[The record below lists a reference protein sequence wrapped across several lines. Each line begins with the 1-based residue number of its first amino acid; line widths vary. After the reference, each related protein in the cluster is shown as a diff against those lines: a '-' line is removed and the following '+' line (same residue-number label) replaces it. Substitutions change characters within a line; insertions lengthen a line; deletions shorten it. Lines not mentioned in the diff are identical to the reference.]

1 MKERFLTLSRKL
13 SLWGAFV
20 ASGLLI
26 VLILLILL
34 EIVLR
39 YFFNTSTMRADEYS
53 GYLYLALVCF
63 GLGYTFLHDG
73 HIRITVLTA
82 KISSKS
88 SSLVDIFTGLVTLGL
103 LGFILYRTV
112 LLTWDSYQ
120 TGVVSEAVSATPLF
134 IPQLALPLG
143 FALFMLS
150 VIAFIVQRMFHDK

>member
-1 MKERFLTLSRKL
+1 M
-13 SLWGAFV
+13 
-20 ASGLLI
+20 
-26 VLILLILL
+26 
-34 EIVLR
+34 
-39 YFFNTSTMRADEYS
+39 
-53 GYLYLALVCF
+53 
-63 GLGYTFLHDG
+63 
-73 HIRITVLTA
+73 
-82 KISSKS
+82 
-88 SSLVDIFTGLVTLGL
+88 DIFTGLVTLGL